1 MTQNLDKKR
10 GDAQGL
16 WMKEFVHEICLPIA
30 RMVDA
35 DVLAEPNTKFIAQ
48 NNDKGE
54 SPDKLY

>member
-1 MTQNLDKKR
+1 
-10 GDAQGL
+10 
-16 WMKEFVHEICLPIA
+16 MKEFVREICLPIA

-35 DVLAEPNTKFIAQ
+35 DKLVEPNTKFIAQ